1 MQPFYILC
9 VYYIHSET
17 KQKLKTIIMK
27 KLSALLIVLI
37 ATTSLFAQQ
46 RRTKS
51 FMGWHLT
58 KDTQFELKENEVKL
72 NLATTIFGLYPEISY
87 ERILHEDFSVGGSAG
102 IGLNGDYPLDF
113 SITPYARWFFGG
125 TSTNLQKYGA
135 GFFIEANGSVF
146 SHNDYDYELSND
158 VGAGLGLALGWKY
171 ISKNNWV
178 GEIFGGAGR
187 DFVSSYAY
195 PRIGISIGK
204 RF

>member
-1 MQPFYILC
+1 
-9 VYYIHSET
+9 
-17 KQKLKTIIMK
+17 MK
-27 KLSALLIVLI
+27 KLSVLLIVLI

-51 FMGWHLT
+51 FMGWHLAKNT
-58 KDTQFELKENEVKL
+58 PLKLKANEAKL

-102 IGLNGDYPLDF
+102 IGLNDDYPLDF

-135 GFFIEANGSVF
+135 GFFIEANGAVF
-146 SHNDYDYELSND
+146 SHNEYEHELYPDSSKD

-187 DFVSSYAY
+187 DFVNSDVY
-195 PRIGISIGK
+195 PRVGISIGK